1 MVTWKGGYWVAVV
14 LFLFS
19 TVLVDSWIALKGEGW
34 LSMPAFTIVLARRDW
49 YCCYMVGIAL
59 LIHGALLL
67 AWHSGLIISKSSRFY
82 DSLVSLLGVPK
93 RGALLPDISGWSTSL
108 FRQLLCAVSM
118 TIAAALLCSSA
129 DYLDYNYVGYL
140 YPVEAFVLRH
150 GGALVVGLL
159 LCLHAIYRPQHYAHF
174 NFWQYSTDVSTPRR
188 EGEGIEV
195 GAVEIERKEGRR
207 HRRFREC
214 AGPAVLLLLTSLHL
228 WTEASIRF
236 GVWGISLGTITAL
249 GAHVAAVFI
258 RLGGWVLLPFAWLR
272 VQSSLG
278 LCLSLVWFFYLVA
291 FIFRMAS
298 LPADMTWENSRQK
311 IFCTSFPGHACSKD
325 RQYTVLWASLSQVAG
340 VILLWIAL
348 RQGQDR
354 HESAKNS
361 HNHSNNH
368 RLAPSSV
375 AMLLTALWQFTIWQ
389 QASVSVVWYILT
401 ALAETAPLPSL
412 LALVGWIALILAL
425 HQSPG

>member
-1 MVTWKGGYWVAVV
+1 VAVV

-49 YCCYMVGIAL
+49 YCCYYVGIVL
-59 LIHGALLL
+59 LIHGALFLV
-67 AWHSGLIISKSSRFY
+67 WHSGLIISKTSRFY

-93 RGALLPDISGWSTSL
+93 RGALLPDISVGSTSL

-150 GGALVVGLL
+150 GGAWVVGLL
-159 LCLHAIYRPQHYAHF
+159 LCLHAIYRPQHYGHF
-174 NFWQYSTDVSTPRR
+174 NFWQYSTDVSTPHK
-188 EGEGIEV
+188 EGEGVEV
-195 GAVEIERKEGRR
+195 GAVEGKESRR
-207 HRRFREC
+207 NRRRLRDC

-228 WTEASIRF
+228 WTEAFIRF
-236 GVWGISLGTITAL
+236 GVWGISLGTLTAL

-258 RLGGWVLLPFAWLR
+258 RLGGWLLLPCAWLR
-272 VQSSLG
+272 VQSNLG

-325 RQYTVLWASLSQVAG
+325 RQYSVLWASLSQVAG

-354 HESAKNS
+354 RESAKNS
-361 HNHSNNH
+361 HS
-368 RLAPSSV
+368 LATSSV
-375 AMLLTALWQFTIWQ
+375 AILLTALWRFVIWQ

-412 LALVGWIALILAL
+412 LALVGWIALTLAL
-425 HQSPG
+425 LQGHGQDHIH